1 MPRTFARIILITT
14 LFMAA
19 VVGTLQANAQTITLG
34 GDDRMVAQVLRANG
48 YTNGVIKSRSLTLVR
63 TEACKN
69 GTKYLVKISVLGK
82 ITSVTKL
89 GDCPQPQQ
97 QARFTEKQ
105 AAELLKQNG
114 YGQIDARR
122 NGNTIVATA
131 CRNNRQYQINFNRR
145 GEVAS
150 RRRTGD
156 CAPAGLAAWQISDLL
171 KAEGYRRIDVIDDQL
186 PRYVAEACRDGDRV
200 RVQLNRRGQI
210 RSEKRIGNCRQRLN
224 PANIAR
230 LLEGEGYERVEVI
243 ERRRPPYVAHA
254 CKGNAKYEVEIGRF
268 GRLRSENRI
277 GRCAVPI
284 DPANLASLMN
294 DEGYDR
300 VKVLRGN
307 RSPYLVEGCKGE
319 ALVELVV
326 NRFGRITQED
336 KVGSCATPVSK
347 QQLED
352 RLVEDGYLAVAVRK
366 RGNGWSADVCRDEAK
381 SNIRFDTYGEIV
393 SQRRSGTCTSAS
405 VLDVLKT
412 LESRG
417 AKSTNLVVEGCFR
430 NRKYRWEFD
439 RLGNRV
445 GRQAIDGNCS

>member
-1 MPRTFARIILITT
+1 MTRMFAKTIMIACFCI
-14 LFMAA
+14 AA
-19 VVGTLQANAQTITLG
+19 AIAPMQANAQSITLG
-34 GDDRMVAQVLRANG
+34 GDDRMVGEVLRANG

-97 QARFTEKQ
+97 ARFTAEQ
-105 AAELLKQNG
+105 AAQLLSQNG

-122 NGNTIVATA
+122 QGNTIVATA
-131 CRNNRQYQINFNRR
+131 CRNNRKYEINFNRR

-150 RRRTGD
+150 RRRAGNCDPT
-156 CAPAGLAAWQISDLL
+156 GLAAWQIIDRLR
-171 KAEGYRRIDVIDDQL
+171 AEGYNQVNVVDDQP
-186 PRYVAEACRDGDRV
+186 PRYVAEACRNGDRV
-200 RVQLNRRGQI
+200 RVQLNNRGII
-210 RSEKRIGNCRQRLN
+210 RSENRIGTCRQRLN
-224 PANIAR
+224 PANIAN

-254 CKGNAKYEVEIGRF
+254 CKGNAKYEVQIGRF
-268 GRLRSENRI
+268 GRLRSESRI

-284 DPANLASLMN
+284 DPANLASLMTN
-294 DEGYDR
+294 EGYDR

-307 RSPYLVEGCKGE
+307 RTPYLVEGCKGE
-319 ALVELVV
+319 TLVELVV

-336 KVGSCATPVSK
+336 DVGTCATPVSK

-352 RLVEDGYLAVAVRK
+352 RLAEDGYLAVAVRK
-366 RGNGWSADVCRDEAK
+366 RGSGWTAEVCRDEAK

-393 SQRRSGTCTSAS
+393 SQRRSGTCTSSS
-405 VLDVLKT
+405 VLEVLKT

-417 AKSTNLVVEGCFR
+417 AKSTNLIVEGCFR

-439 RLGNRV
+439 RLGNRT
-445 GRQAIDGNCS
+445 GRKAIDGSCS